1 MTRGIEQSHDALVLV
16 AAAAA
21 AAVVVVV
28 VVVATEQ
35 PDHFCDYAICR
46 VPNCKSQK
54 HVRPKVECVSSGEA
68 SEMMMMML

>member
-16 AAAAA
+16 AAAA
-21 AAVVVVV
+21 VVVVV
-28 VVVATEQ
+28 VVTEQ

-54 HVRPKVECVSSGEA
+54 HVRPRAECVSSGEA
-68 SEMMMMML
+68 SEMMMML